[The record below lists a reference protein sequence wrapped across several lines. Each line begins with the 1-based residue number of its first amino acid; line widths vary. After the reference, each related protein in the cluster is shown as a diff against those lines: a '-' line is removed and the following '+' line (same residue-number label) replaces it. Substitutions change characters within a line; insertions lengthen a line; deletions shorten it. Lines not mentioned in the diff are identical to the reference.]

1 MDFKNLYN
9 KQGKYK
15 YKIHKIDR
23 NRYVTISKE
32 IKPNSFVLD
41 IGCRDGE
48 LSSFLPTG
56 CKYVGVDISASRT
69 KRLRS
74 MKFDVYCFNICNKL
88 PRQLENKFDY
98 VVVGELLEHLP
109 NPFNALLNIRKSL
122 KKNGI
127 LLGTT
132 PNPYSLDRIMR
143 TFFSINRTDDHV
155 LLFDVEELSNM
166 LKFAG
171 FNPLIIKR
179 KSFMWVFDCF
189 FGWYIFFK
197 AKKHNQ

>member
-1 MDFKNLYN
+1 MNFKKFYS

-15 YKIHKIDR
+15 YKLHKIDID
-23 NRYVTISKE
+23 RYETISKE

-48 LSSFLPTG
+48 LSSFLPKG
-56 CKYVGVDISASRT
+56 CRYVAVDISASRV
-69 KRLRS
+69 KRLKS
-74 MKFDVYCFNICNKL
+74 MKFDVHCFDICNKL
-88 PRQLENKFDY
+88 PKQLENKFDY
-98 VVVGELLEHLP
+98 VVIGELLEHLP

-122 KKNGI
+122 KTNGI

-132 PNPYSLDRIMR
+132 PNPYSLDRMIR
-143 TFFSINRTDDHV
+143 IFFGINRTSDHV
-155 LLFDVEELSNM
+155 LLFDSEELSNM

-171 FNPLIIKR
+171 FYPLIIKR

-197 AKKHNQ
+197 ARKSS